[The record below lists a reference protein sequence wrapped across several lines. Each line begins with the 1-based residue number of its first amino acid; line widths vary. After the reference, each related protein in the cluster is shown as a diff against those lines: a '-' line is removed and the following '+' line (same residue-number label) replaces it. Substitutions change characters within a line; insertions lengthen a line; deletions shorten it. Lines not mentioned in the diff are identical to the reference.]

1 MLWNMHTDTLTYR
14 EAAELLGVS
23 RATLYRM
30 IGDGILRKVDQP
42 TPSGRRTVP
51 RVLRH
56 EIEQR
61 KATLTAVPRA
71 AKGA

>member
-1 MLWNMHTDTLTYR
+1 MHTDTLTYR
-14 EAAELLGVS
+14 EAAEILGVS

-51 RVLRH
+51 RLLRH
-56 EIEQR
+56 EVEQR
-61 KATLTAVPRA
+61 KVEALA
-71 AKGA
+71 A

>member
-1 MLWNMHTDTLTYR
+1 MNTDTLTYR
-14 EAAELLGVS
+14 EASDALGVS

-30 IGDGILRKVDQP
+30 IGDGILRKVLV
-42 TPSGRRTVP
+42 TRPSGRGAVP

-61 KATLTAVPRA
+61 KAAS
-71 AKGA
+71 